1 MISGDGDFLLID
13 KPLEWTSF
21 DVVARIR
28 NTYKRSGLAR
38 KVGHC
43 GTLDPKATGLL
54 ILATGK
60 KTKQISSIEV
70 QEKEY
75 VGTIKLGAKTPSYDT
90 ETEEYDIRDALHLTE
105 SDVRQAASSF
115 LGKSLQHPP
124 MFSASWHNGKRL
136 YELARQGKD
145 APDRPSKPI
154 EIFEFELSRI
164 ALPEVDFRIRVSKGT
179 YIRTV
184 AQDMGEK
191 LGVGGYL
198 VALRRTKIGDYCIE
212 DACSVPVA
220 VERIEANSEQ
230 SVK

>member
-1 MISGDGDFLLID
+1 MKSEDGDFLLID

-28 NTYKRSGLAR
+28 NTYKRAGMAR

-90 ETEEYDIRDALHLTE
+90 ETEEYDIRDTSHLTE
-105 SDVRQAASSF
+105 SEIRQAAESF
-115 LGKSLQHPP
+115 LGKRLQHPP

-145 APDRPSKPI
+145 APDRPMKPI
-154 EIFEFELSRI
+154 EIFEFELTRI
-164 ALPEVDFRIRVSKGT
+164 VLPEIDFRIRVSKGT

-184 AQDMGEK
+184 AQELGEK
-191 LGVGGYL
+191 LNVGGYL
-198 VALRRTKIGDYCIE
+198 VALRRTKIGEYRIE
-212 DACSVPVA
+212 DAVA
-220 VERIEANSEQ
+220 VPDAVEKIEA
-230 SVK
+230 K

>member
-1 MISGDGDFLLID
+1 MRSEDGDFLLID

-28 NTYKRSGLAR
+28 NTYKRAGLAR

-43 GTLDPKATGLL
+43 GTLDPRATGLL

-75 VGTIKLGAKTPSYDT
+75 IGTIKLGAKTPSYDS
-90 ETEEYDIRDALHLTE
+90 ETEEYDIQDASHLTE
-105 SDVRQAASSF
+105 NDIRQAAESF
-115 LGKSLQHPP
+115 LGKQLQLPP
-124 MFSASWHNGKRL
+124 MYSASWHMGERL
-136 YELARQGKD
+136 YKLARQGKD
-145 APDRPSKPI
+145 APDRPMKPI

-164 ALPEVDFRIRVSKGT
+164 ALPEVAFRIRVSKGT

-184 AQDMGEK
+184 AQELGEK

-198 VALRRTKIGDYCIE
+198 VALRRTKIGDYRIE
-212 DACSVPVA
+212 DAFAVSDA
-220 VERIEANSEQ
+220 VEKIEVDREEK
-230 SVK
+230 VK